1 MRLSQACGLRSEI
14 VVEGSGGWE
23 DREVK
28 TDSSRRGGIEVGG
41 LSGRSVKVPG
51 ELLHTASRRRKEGCG
66 GGQPKEDGKER
77 RGLVLCRE
85 EHPARC
91 CSRVV
96 HTNGRCGTQTEPARN
111 WRSSDLVR
119 CVELSKDM
127 EVRIGARRAPH
138 RFPCERATT
147 AVSTVHSE
155 STRRNDDTPD
165 LNEPLNTNH
174 RGGENLCPTALLTRQ
189 PCTKRAE
196 ARTERPRSERP
207 LKNPPVNNAIPSTA
221 RRTQHITQAFTLSSG
236 MHSQAHGLS
245 WGAV

>member
-1 MRLSQACGLRSEI
+1 MEDCQAEASKG
-14 VVEGSGGWE
+14 
-23 DREVK
+23 
-28 TDSSRRGGIEVGG
+28 T
-41 LSGRSVKVPG
+41 G
-51 ELLHTASRRRKEGCG
+51 ELLLTASRRRKEGCG

-119 CVELSKDM
+119 CVESSKDM

-138 RFPCERATT
+138 RFPCERATK

-174 RGGENLCPTALLTRQ
+174 RGGGREFVSDSVCRIDSLVQ
-189 PCTKRAE
+189 K
-196 ARTERPRSERP
+196 ERRRGRSGRE
-207 LKNPPVNNAIPSTA
+207 VSD
-221 RRTQHITQAFTLSSG
+221 H
-236 MHSQAHGLS
+236 
-245 WGAV
+245 